1 MARKARKSPTAE
13 RLEWGLGLACG
24 LLVAALVGYLARE
37 GLSAGRTPPALTVA
51 AEPAPEDEMRF
62 TVRNDGGRTATAVA
76 LSLSLGDGAERRLV
90 IDYLPGHSDASG
102 GFVLP
107 EAAAPDA
114 EIVVEGYL
122 DP

>member
-1 MARKARKSPTAE
+1 MARRARRSPTAE

-24 LLVAALVGYLARE
+24 LLVAAPGGYLAWE
-37 GLSAGRTPPALTVA
+37 GLSAGRTPPRLTVTT
-51 AEPAPEDEMRF
+51 EPGAPGELRF
-62 TVRNDGGRTATAVA
+62 TVRNDGGRAATAVA
-76 LSLSLGDGAERRLV
+76 LSLRLGEAGERRLV

-107 EAAAPDA
+107 EAAAPEA